1 MKIKSKYGEPPHSIC
16 SVCGDKE
23 LKDFG
28 YCRNNIIHSD
38 YENGDIYDCCDY
50 EDLKAGRQLG
60 SWMIE
65 WIKRL
70 KEDKMYKIL
79 ILFFLIGCAE
89 PLGAGCH
96 LFNTLP

>member
-16 SVCGDKE
+16 FVCGDKE
-23 LKDFG
+23 LKDLG
-28 YCRNNIIHSD
+28 YCRNNINHSD

-70 KEDKMYKIL
+70 KKDKMYKIL
-79 ILFFLIGCAE
+79 I
-89 PLGAGCH
+89 
-96 LFNTLP
+96 